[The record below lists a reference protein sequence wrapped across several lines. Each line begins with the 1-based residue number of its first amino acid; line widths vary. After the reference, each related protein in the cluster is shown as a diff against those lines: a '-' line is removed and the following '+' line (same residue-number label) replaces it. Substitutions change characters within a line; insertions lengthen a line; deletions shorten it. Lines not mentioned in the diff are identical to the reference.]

1 MELDIQ
7 TVKSFCMAHSVSKG
21 LLFEKRDRYNM
32 NLQALTLTIRKF
44 TQERDWD
51 QFHNPKDLAVALG
64 IEVSELQ
71 EITLWTPTGQSAKKI
86 EEKREAVEH
95 EVGDILIY
103 LLRFC
108 DVTGID
114 PIEAASNKLRLNA
127 EKYPVHKSKGN
138 SKKYTEL

>member
-1 MELDIQ
+1 MDLHELSAEI
-7 TVKSFCMAHSVSKG
+7 K
-21 LLFEKRDRYNM
+21 
-32 NLQALTLTIRKF
+32 KF
-44 TQERDWD
+44 TQDRDWE

-71 EITLWTPTGQSAKKI
+71 EIMLWTPTNQSAKKI

-95 EVGDILIY
+95 EVGDILVY

-114 PIEAASNKLRLNA
+114 PIAAAFKKMQLNA
-127 EKYPVHKSKGN
+127 KKYPIHKSKGN

>member
-1 MELDIQ
+1 MEIYELVLEI
-7 TVKSFCMAHSVSKG
+7 K
-21 LLFEKRDRYNM
+21 
-32 NLQALTLTIRKF
+32 KF
-44 TQERDWD
+44 AQERDWE

-71 EITLWTPTGQSAKKI
+71 EIMLWTSAEKSAERVNEKI
-86 EEKREAVEH
+86 EDIQN

-114 PIEAASNKLRLNA
+114 PIEVVREKMKLNA
-127 EKYPVHKSKGN
+127 KKYPVHKSKGN

>member
-1 MELDIQ
+1 MDLHELSAEI
-7 TVKSFCMAHSVSKG
+7 K
-21 LLFEKRDRYNM
+21 
-32 NLQALTLTIRKF
+32 KF
-44 TQERDWD
+44 TQDRDWE

-71 EITLWTPTGQSAKKI
+71 EVMLWTSA
-86 EEKREAVEH
+86 EESVGRVKEKSEEIQN

-114 PIEAASNKLRLNA
+114 PIDAALKKMQLNA
-127 EKYPVHKSKGN
+127 AKYPVHKSKGN

>member
-1 MELDIQ
+1 MDIQ
-7 TVKSFCMAHSVSKG
+7 K
-21 LLFEKRDRYNM
+21 LLSAIK
-32 NLQALTLTIRKF
+32 KF
-44 TQERDWD
+44 AQDRDWE
-51 QFHNPKDLAVALG
+51 QFHNPKDLAIALG

-71 EITLWTPTGQSAKKI
+71 EIMLWTPTDQSAKKV

-95 EVGDILIY
+95 EVGDILVY

-114 PIEAASNKLRLNA
+114 PIEAATKKLKLNA
-127 EKYPVHKSKGN
+127 EKYPIHKAKGN

>member
-1 MELDIQ
+1 MQLKEL
-7 TVKSFCMAHSVSKG
+7 SK
-21 LLFEKRDRYNM
+21 EISD
-32 NLQALTLTIRKF
+32 F
-44 TQERDWD
+44 TKDRDWE
-51 QFHNPKDLAVALG
+51 QFHNPKDLAAALS

-71 EITLWTPTGQSAKKI
+71 EIMLWTPTDQSVQKV

-95 EVGDILIY
+95 EVGDILVY

-114 PIEAASNKLRLNA
+114 PIEAATKKLKLNA
-127 EKYPVHKSKGN
+127 EKYPIHKAKGN

>member
-1 MELDIQ
+1 MDI
-7 TVKSFCMAHSVSKG
+7 
-21 LLFEKRDRYNM
+21 
-32 NLQALTLTIRKF
+32 QALTSAIRKF
-44 TQERDWD
+44 AQDRDWE

-71 EITLWTPTGQSAKKI
+71 EIMLWVSSENSSERVK
-86 EEKREAVEH
+86 EKLTEVKN
-95 EVGDILIY
+95 EVGDIMIY

-114 PIEAASNKLRLNA
+114 PIEAVTEKLKLNA
-127 EKYPVHKSKGN
+127 EKYPIHKSKGN